1 MALFWPYFGIFWPYA
16 ATVIWNFIQEWESL
30 STSVANSLA
39 AFCIGKEYVMSTQT
53 SSVFALHD
61 VHDFP
66 FVRTTALERAPGSG
80 VPWQAEMQALLARSQ
95 PFVIFY
101 PSFHTGEAPAMDE
114 GTQAQLHQD
123 RKVRVLW
130 LKQYRQQL
138 AAFCKGLIT
147 IEPDPQRYAE
157 EAARYPA
164 MEKAF
169 GVPLRVAASR
179 PEAEAMGRLL
189 LA

>member
-1 MALFWPYFGIFWPYA
+1 
-16 ATVIWNFIQEWESL
+16 
-30 STSVANSLA
+30 
-39 AFCIGKEYVMSTQT
+39 MSTYP

-61 VHDFP
+61 VRDFP
-66 FVRTTALERAPGSG
+66 FVHTTALERSPGSG
-80 VPWQAEMQALLARSQ
+80 VPWQAEMQALLARGEH
-95 PFVIFY
+95 FVIFY
-101 PSFHTGEAPAMDE
+101 PSFHSGEQPAPDA
-114 GTQAQLHQD
+114 GTQAQLQQD
-123 RKVRVLW
+123 RKARALW

-138 AAFCKGLIT
+138 ARFCKGLIT
-147 IEPDPQRYAE
+147 IEPDAQHYAL

-179 PEAEAMGRLL
+179 QEAEAMGRLL